1 MLLVLCLSG
10 ISFTAC
16 ASSSGSEYKLKAALI
31 YKLTKFIEWPNLQPG
46 HRPEH
51 FGICLLGEDD
61 FGDALDALESRK
73 VKDIPIQVYRHS
85 QSEAIGENCH
95 IVYISE
101 SKKAFLTP
109 ILQSL
114 AGTPILTL
122 SDIEGFADH
131 GGMLQFT
138 YLSKRIGFLI
148 NQQSAKAA
156 HLTIAAPLLDL
167 ATIVDSRSATRK

>member
-1 MLLVLCLSG
+1 M
-10 ISFTAC
+10 
-16 ASSSGSEYKLKAALI
+16 
-31 YKLTKFIEWPNLQPG
+31 
-46 HRPEH
+46 
-51 FGICLLGEDD
+51 
-61 FGDALDALESRK
+61 
-73 VKDIPIQVYRHS
+73 KDIPIQVYRHS
-85 QSEAIGENCH
+85 QSEAIGENCQ

-101 SKKAFLTP
+101 SKKAFLNP

-122 SDIEGFADH
+122 SDIEGFAEQ

-148 NQQSAKAA
+148 NQQSAKAS

-167 ATIVDSRSATRK
+167 ATVVDSRSPAK